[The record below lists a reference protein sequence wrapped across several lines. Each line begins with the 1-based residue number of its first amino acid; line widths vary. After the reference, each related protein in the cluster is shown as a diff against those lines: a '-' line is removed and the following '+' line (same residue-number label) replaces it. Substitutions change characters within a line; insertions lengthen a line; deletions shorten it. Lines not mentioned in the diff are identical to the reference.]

1 MPGGEVPAGVGRT
14 ALGVAMFRAAES
26 RRSDRLFHDPYA
38 AAFRAAAPAVFD
50 REQRGTVA
58 RLGMATLGAAFQAHV
73 VIRTRFFDDFLLYAT
88 GQGTHQVVLVASG
101 LDTRAYR
108 LAWPAGVRLF
118 EVDLPEVLGFKRRVL
133 DAQTAVPRCDHR
145 LVTADLREDWT
156 TPLTEAG
163 LHRDEPTAWLLEGLL
178 IYLSAGEAG
187 DVFTTI
193 GGLSTAGSRLAFE
206 SDDPGIGAIREQAR
220 TIPAIA
226 EYTELWKGGL
236 PDTPGWLTAQGWR
249 LTHHDHGE
257 IATGYGRAG
266 SGPSNGGFITAVRG

>member
-1 MPGGEVPAGVGRT
+1 VTVLAGVGRT
-14 ALGVAMFRAAES
+14 AFGAAMFRAAES

-58 RLGMATLGAAFQAHV
+58 RLGMASWGAACQAHV
-73 VIRTRFFDDFLLYAT
+73 VIRTRFFDDFLRCAT
-88 GQGTHQVVLVASG
+88 GQGIHQVVLVASG

-108 LAWPAGVRLF
+108 LAWPANVQLF

-133 DAQTAVPRCDHR
+133 EAQAAVPRCDHR
-145 LVTADLREDWT
+145 LVPADLREDWT
-156 TPLTEAG
+156 TPLTDAG
-163 LHRDEPTAWLLEGLL
+163 LHPDEPTVWLLEGLL

-187 DVFTTI
+187 ELFTTI

-206 SDDPGIGAIREQAR
+206 SDDPGVCAIREQAR

-226 EYTELWKGGL
+226 TYTELWKGGL
-236 PDTPGWLTAQGWR
+236 PDAPGWLTARDWR
-249 LTHHDHGE
+249 LTHHDRGE
-257 IATGYGRAG
+257 AAAGYGRAV
-266 SGPSNGGFITAVRG
+266 SEPSSGGFITAVRG